1 MPAADR
7 ERFDALLADARRCYG
22 IRDDNVALTMVWP
35 VGLLRRVV
43 LEIGRR
49 LVERGLLTDA
59 THALALGNAEFAAA
73 LAGDREVAA
82 LAAPRVAR
90 IAACEASGAPLHLG
104 EPEAGPPDPSVF
116 PPAMA
121 EIVTLMFATL
131 SLEMTLYDGGN
142 ADSAFTGTG
151 VGVGTEVY
159 RGRACVA
166 SSPDEAMARIEPG
179 DVLVTTITTP
189 AFEAIMSLAGAV
201 VTEQGGLL
209 GHTAIVCREYGIAAV
224 VGVTGATTHIADGA
238 EVTVDPV
245 SGRVFVAA
253 DVSLDA

>member
-1 MPAADR
+1 MRPTRSRSATPSSPPR
-7 ERFDALLADARRCYG
+7 SQGTR
-22 IRDDNVALTMVWP
+22 NVAS
-35 VGLLRRVV
+35 
-43 LEIGRR
+43 
-49 LVERGLLTDA
+49 
-59 THALALGNAEFAAA
+59 
-73 LAGDREVAA
+73 
-82 LAAPRVAR
+82 LAASRVAR
-90 IAACEASGAPLHLG
+90 IEACEASGPPSQLG
-104 EPEAGPPDPSVF
+104 EPEAGPPDPAVF

-131 SLEMTLYDGGN
+131 SLEMTVYDGGV
-142 ADSAFTGTG
+142 ADSTFTATG
-151 VGVGTEVY
+151 VGVGTEIY

-209 GHTAIVCREYGIAAV
+209 GHTAIVCREYGIPAV

-238 EVTVDPV
+238 EVIVDPV
-245 SGRVFVAA
+245 SGRVLLAA
-253 DVSLDA
+253 DVAIGA